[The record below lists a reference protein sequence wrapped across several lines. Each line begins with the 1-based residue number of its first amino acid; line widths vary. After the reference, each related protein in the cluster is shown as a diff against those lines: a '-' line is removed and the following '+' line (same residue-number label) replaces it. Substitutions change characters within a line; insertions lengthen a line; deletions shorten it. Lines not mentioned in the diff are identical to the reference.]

1 MIAMDPLWL
10 KIVHVLSA
18 AVVLG
23 GSIGIG
29 FFMWRADRGRD
40 AAIVAATGRIV
51 MLAEALLTAPA
62 VAGVAATGVLIAG
75 AYGLSLWR
83 GWLGLAM
90 ALLAISGLCW
100 AAGLWLHGAAW
111 RLAAAAAGA
120 GTPLPPRYFRLM
132 RVWYRLGWPSTV
144 AILGVFGLMVLKPA
158 L

>member
-1 MIAMDPLWL
+1 MDPLWL

-18 AVVLG
+18 ALVLG

-29 FFMWRADRGRD
+29 FFMWNADRSRD

-51 MLAEALLTAPA
+51 MFAEALITAPA
-62 VAGVAATGVLIAG
+62 VAGVVATGVLIAG
-75 AYGLSLWR
+75 AYGLPLWH

-90 ALLAISGLCW
+90 ALLAVSGLCW
-100 AAGLWLHGAAW
+100 AAGLWLHHRAW
-111 RLAAAAAGA
+111 RIAADAAEA
-120 GTPLPPRYFRLM
+120 GTPLPPRYDGLM
-132 RVWYRLGWPSTV
+132 RAWYRLGWPSSL